1 MTPAEAL
8 AKRRAL
14 ERAPAGEA
22 PAVDEGGPGAAGVAG
37 CDARARVEAVAD
49 RPAVIADAVK
59 IVAWLSLSAGAI
71 HAVAMVDHFSHWW
84 LYGAFFLALTYG
96 QALWGIALLRKPVS
110 DRSLVRGA
118 AANLAICAVW
128 LFSRTVGVPI
138 GPEAGSPEPVGVM
151 DVAATVDQLALA
163 AYVVAIVRPDLRMRR
178 GLRTLI
184 GVHRIRLGMM
194 LCSVTVFA
202 SLISGHGH

>member
-1 MTPAEAL
+1 VTPAEAL

-14 ERAPAGEA
+14 EPVPAGDE
-22 PAVDEGGPGAAGVAG
+22 VDEGLAPGGVAS
-37 CDARARVEAVAD
+37 DAASRMEPAAD
-49 RPAVIADAVK
+49 RPAAIADAVR

-71 HAVAMVDHFSHWW
+71 HALATIDHFSHWW
-84 LYGAFFLALTYG
+84 LYGAFFLVLTYG
-96 QALWGIALLRKPVS
+96 QVLWGIALLRKPVTE
-110 DRSLVRGA
+110 RNLIRGA
-118 AANLAICAVW
+118 SANLAICAVW

-151 DVAATVDQLALA
+151 DVAATLDQLVLV
-163 AYVVAIVRPDLRMRR
+163 AYVVAIVRPGLRDMR

-184 GVHRIRLGMM
+184 GVHRLRLGMM

-202 SLISGHGH
+202 SLIGGHGH